1 MKVAFVT
8 INSLSIFGGLEKV
21 ALRILNQLID
31 TYKCDISIISL
42 VPTSAS
48 LNSLVIK
55 EFNGFPVCRATDY
68 RNVLQYRFHILRRKL
83 LGKRMLI
90 NRFSLA
96 RCLTR
101 FPPPDVFLV
110 TWPTF
115 LTTVVDFVEKHSLNS
130 SVVYW
135 DHGALSYFL
144 NIKGFRGKIRR
155 TAYYKEISDGI
166 KASDAHLAISSGIAE
181 IIKKIHPEAKVYLVY
196 NPVPRYDGPLIQR
209 PRKPTFLYVGRIS
222 DREKNIS
229 FMLKG
234 LSRLRHKDWQLKI
247 VGTGPDEK
255 KLKKLAGK
263 LGIAD
268 RISWLGFKK
277 DPYSEFQEI
286 TALLLTSRY
295 EGFGMVL
302 VEANQR
308 GIPVISSDCE
318 SGPKDIVIAGVN
330 GYLYREG
337 DMGEFVRIIGD
348 VIDGRLSF
356 DTPENIAKTA
366 ERFRED
372 VVVENIYTV
381 A

>member
-1 MKVAFVT
+1 VKVAFVT

-181 IIKKIHPEAKVYLVY
+181 I
-196 NPVPRYDGPLIQR
+196 
-209 PRKPTFLYVGRIS
+209 
-222 DREKNIS
+222 
-229 FMLKG
+229 
-234 LSRLRHKDWQLKI
+234 SR
-247 VGTGPDEK
+247 V
-255 KLKKLAGK
+255 
-263 LGIAD
+263 
-268 RISWLGFKK
+268 
-277 DPYSEFQEI
+277 
-286 TALLLTSRY
+286 
-295 EGFGMVL
+295 
-302 VEANQR
+302 
-308 GIPVISSDCE
+308 
-318 SGPKDIVIAGVN
+318 
-330 GYLYREG
+330 
-337 DMGEFVRIIGD
+337 
-348 VIDGRLSF
+348 
-356 DTPENIAKTA
+356 
-366 ERFRED
+366 
-372 VVVENIYTV
+372 
-381 A
+381 